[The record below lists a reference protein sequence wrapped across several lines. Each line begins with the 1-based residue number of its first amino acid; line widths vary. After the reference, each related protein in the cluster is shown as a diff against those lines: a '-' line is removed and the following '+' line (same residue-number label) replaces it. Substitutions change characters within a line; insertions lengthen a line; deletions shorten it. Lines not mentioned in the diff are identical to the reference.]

1 MQISSFF
8 KQNLIYNNN
17 CKEVKLELVLRRK
30 LLKAF
35 TCMEMIKI

>member
-17 CKEVKLELVLRRK
+17 CKEVKTGIY
-30 LLKAF
+30 AA
-35 TCMEMIKI
+35 T